1 MQPDKN
7 VFLCHWAA
15 VPDFNTITLPS
26 LDMLPGGGC
35 PTLTVEVSQQVMSP
49 GMMMSESGCS
59 YYCLI
64 PPLPPSPPSHLLT
77 CRPWL
82 PMNQQHASGLTADT
96 RVLCWRRWQI
106 DTDDFAHPVRLKK
119 TGFAPVSYI

>member
-59 YYCLI
+59 YYCYSSSASFASFS
-64 PPLPPSPPSHLLT
+64 PPHLPP
-77 CRPWL
+77 
-82 PMNQQHASGLTADT
+82 M
-96 RVLCWRRWQI
+96 
-106 DTDDFAHPVRLKK
+106 
-119 TGFAPVSYI
+119 APDESAACKRSNC